1 MHDEIY
7 QGRGEKRGEKRK
19 EKEEELEKKEGR
31 AVVEHAFNPNT
42 WEAESGR
49 FLSSRPAPPTRPSD
63 EPSMSCPLPS
73 NSSFCLARGQGGGRR
88 VRRSVI
94 SAKLGNSGKECFNDR
109 NAPIAKD
116 MTDLE

>member
-1 MHDEIY
+1 
-7 QGRGEKRGEKRK
+7 
-19 EKEEELEKKEGR
+19 
-31 AVVEHAFNPNT
+31 
-42 WEAESGR
+42 
-49 FLSSRPAPPTRPSD
+49 
-63 EPSMSCPLPS
+63 MSCPLPS